1 MKTLEIDLE
10 TRSDRDITKCGV
22 YAYVDS
28 PYFAITL
35 MGTSDKSFGELLTQ
49 LREKKDKTLRELA
62 RAIGVSAPFLSDVEK
77 GRRSALTAERI
88 DKVAEVLQL
97 DQDERNALFDAAG
110 KQKNSIPPD
119 LPDYIME
126 HEFVSAAL
134 RTARDLD
141 ASEEEWK
148 RFVEDLRRRKE

>member
-1 MKTLEIDLE
+1 
-10 TRSDRDITKCGV
+10 
-22 YAYVDS
+22 
-28 PYFAITL
+28 

-97 DQDERNALFDAAG
+97 DQDERNELFDAAG

>member
-1 MKTLEIDLE
+1 
-10 TRSDRDITKCGV
+10 
-22 YAYVDS
+22 
-28 PYFAITL
+28 

-88 DKVAEVLQL
+88 DKVAAVLQL

>member
-1 MKTLEIDLE
+1 
-10 TRSDRDITKCGV
+10 
-22 YAYVDS
+22 
-28 PYFAITL
+28 

-88 DKVAEVLQL
+88 DKVAAVLQL

-126 HEFVSAAL
+126 HEFLSAAL
-134 RTARDLD
+134 ITARDLD

>member
-1 MKTLEIDLE
+1 
-10 TRSDRDITKCGV
+10 
-22 YAYVDS
+22 
-28 PYFAITL
+28 

-49 LREKKDKTLRELA
+49 LREQKDKTLRELA
-62 RAIGVSAPFLSDVEK
+62 RDIGVSAPFLSDVEK

-126 HEFVSAAL
+126 HKFVSAAL

-148 RFVEDLRRRKE
+148 HFVEDLRRRKE

>member
-1 MKTLEIDLE
+1 M
-10 TRSDRDITKCGV
+10 
-22 YAYVDS
+22 
-28 PYFAITL
+28 
-35 MGTSDKSFGELLTQ
+35 
-49 LREKKDKTLRELA
+49 
-62 RAIGVSAPFLSDVEK
+62 
-77 GRRSALTAERI
+77 
-88 DKVAEVLQL
+88 AEVLQL
-97 DQDERNALFDAAG
+97 DQDERNALFDTAG